1 MAKMTRGD
9 MPKGIK
15 RQGGQN
21 REPVARTGAGKQF
34 KQRGAAESGAVER
47 GAPRLGRPGG
57 LKRAARKGGYR

>member
-1 MAKMTRGD
+1 MAKAG

-15 RQGGQN
+15 RQGGQT
-21 REPVARTGAGKQF
+21 REPTARTGAGAQY

-47 GAPRLGRPGG
+47 GAPRMGRPGG